1 MEQKLIAPVSMPIP
15 SGMKTEF
22 TIQNGKLKMEG
33 KNGYIEVLNAIP
45 YIHYQ
50 EVRVINNEPV
60 YALVG
65 EIVADSGKKIPF
77 RMPYEF
83 IKNAYDYFWKLAIQ
97 NGVLLTGELTRNDA
111 NDKLLKFIAEVVN
124 YKVKTEQLPTQ
135 FVFCTMGFHLHNGT
149 LLYAQDGGIP
159 PVPGVRYETG
169 HAFQFNETLNLHD
182 LFIGLTTMSADTEAN
197 AAILLFKVLGL
208 LQSFFHLAGL
218 PPVNF
223 MLCICGPSNSGKTY
237 CATAV
242 FSNHIVNGSKTQ
254 SSFSDTEKGMILLT
268 RETHPVM
275 LFDDLTVGSSVKAL
289 DTLSRMYASGIGRNT
304 SNSNQ
309 ELVRGVPP
317 QGLGAV
323 TMEFVPKNLTGSA
336 LTRLFV
342 VEVSPMSFAKTADAP
357 NVSGYAAGLL
367 DRPDI
372 VGTFDTVFTNYIC
385 KNPDKAKSVFAAAY
399 NGAPMLLD
407 GLVHTPRYVTSF
419 SFLVAALMLLVEFGK
434 ECCGLTENEAQA
446 TYNLYLDALTSLTLK
461 NEKRKAAFEIV
472 GSYLSA
478 LLHSINNQTLKLA
491 DSREQFNANY
501 SSYDG
506 YWHNDKYN
514 MEIKMDRVHYVT
526 TSYLLQNGVSLPA
539 SQGSINSQIWQKYP
553 NILQKYN
560 DRYSHRITV
569 SKEPE
574 IKIQTMTINHKE
586 LQCVV
591 D

>member
-1 MEQKLIAPVSMPIP
+1 MEQELIAPINIAIP

-22 TIQNGKLKMEG
+22 TIQDGKLKMDG
-33 KNGYIEVLNAIP
+33 KNGYVEVLNGRL
-45 YIHYQ
+45 YIQYL

-65 EIVADSGKKIPF
+65 EIITESGKVVPF
-77 RMPYEF
+77 RMPYDF
-83 IKNAYDYFWKLAIQ
+83 MKTPYDYFWDIAIR
-97 NGVLLTGELTRNDA
+97 NGVLLTSELTHNDA
-111 NDKLLKFIAEVVN
+111 NTKLLKFIADVVK
-124 YKVKTEQLPTQ
+124 YKEKNGQLPIQ
-135 FVFCTMGFHLHNGT
+135 FVFCTMGFHWHNGT
-149 LLYAQDGGIP
+149 LLYAQDAGIP

-169 HAFQFNETLNLHD
+169 YAFQFNPTLDLHD
-182 LFIGLTTMSADTEAN
+182 LFIGLTTMSADSEAN
-197 AAILLFKVLGL
+197 AAILLFKELGL
-208 LQSFFHLAGL
+208 LQSFFHTVGL

-223 MLCICGPSNSGKTY
+223 MLCLCGPSNSGKTY

-242 FSNHIVNGSKTQ
+242 FSNHILQGNKVQ
-254 SSFSDTEKGMILLT
+254 SSFSDTEKGMMLLT
-268 RETHPVM
+268 REPHPVM

-323 TMEFVPKNLTGSA
+323 TMEFVPKTLTGSA

-342 VEVSPMSFAKTADAP
+342 VEVSPQSFAKTADAP

-385 KNPDKAKSVFAAAY
+385 KNPDKAKNVFTVAY
-399 NGAPMLLD
+399 NGAPLLLD
-407 GLVHTPRYVTSF
+407 GPVHTPRYVTSF

-461 NEKRKAAFEIV
+461 NEKRKAAFDIV
-472 GSYLSA
+472 VSYLSA
-478 LLHSINNQTLKLA
+478 LLQSINNQTLKLA

-506 YWHNDKYN
+506 YWHNDKCN

-526 TSYLLQNGVSLPA
+526 TSYLLQNGIALSA
-539 SQGSINSQIWQKYP
+539 SQGSINSQIWQNYP
-553 NILQKYN
+553 NVLKKYI
-560 DRYSHRITV
+560 DRYSRRITV

-574 IKIQTMTINHKE
+574 IKIQTMTINHNE